1 MGVIGCSARAD
12 RFAYVR
18 LVAGHPSHLLVGESL
33 SHVLLLYL
41 LVPAA
46 GIPATRSVP
55 ISTVPCRSSGRTR
68 EHPGRC
74 PGPDRV
80 TPCASGRPEGQMPRS
95 RTLVPRHVRRKNLNN
110 PNEPWFS
117 VRICAPGRGAAVYG
131 AAPRGCHRLTPRR
144 GGGRSRSLATPS
156 RRPSALATCPPGH
169 VCRQASARGQRA
181 TPRIA
186 GGPGRRARASTGTA
200 AARKRQGGSGGVRS
214 ARHRSG
220 GSPML
225 RTHQPD
231 NIRTVTVRAVRHS
244 GSSFPNDRWH
254 RL

>member
-169 VCRQASARGQRA
+169 VCRAGQCPRAACDSPDRGRTRAPGQGFYGYRGGTEAAGWFWWRQVSPSPVRRVTDAAYPPARQYSDRNG
-181 TPRIA
+181 
-186 GGPGRRARASTGTA
+186 TG
-200 AARKRQGGSGGVRS
+200 RS
-214 ARHRSG
+214 A
-220 GSPML
+220 
-225 RTHQPD
+225 
-231 NIRTVTVRAVRHS
+231 
-244 GSSFPNDRWH
+244 
-254 RL
+254 